1 MDFGMAT
8 KKVTV
13 TLPVDQLEAIREL
26 VKGGQT
32 KSVSAFV
39 QHAVGIS
46 LDDVAG
52 WRRSLDEALQETGG
66 PPTRKERAWVNEVL
80 FGKRKK
86 RRKAA

>member
-1 MDFGMAT
+1 MAT
-8 KKVTV
+8 KKITV
-13 TLPVDQLEAIREL
+13 TLPIEQLEAIRDL
-26 VKGGQT
+26 VKQGQV
-32 KSVSAFV
+32 KSVSGFL
-39 QHAVGIS
+39 QHAVRIS

-52 WRRSLDEALQETGG
+52 WRRALTEALDETGG